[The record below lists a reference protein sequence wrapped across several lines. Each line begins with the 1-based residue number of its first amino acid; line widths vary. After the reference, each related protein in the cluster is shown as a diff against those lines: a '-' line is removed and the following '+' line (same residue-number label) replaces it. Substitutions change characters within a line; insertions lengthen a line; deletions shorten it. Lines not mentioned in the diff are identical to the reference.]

1 MADIDYKALVV
12 TDGPDQNSYITID
25 EANLLFLT
33 LAPSFLGDD
42 TAQLNDTDVR
52 FLIEAGRD
60 LDALWS
66 FKGQPTSNAQ
76 NMAWPRIYV
85 EKPGFEVPAE
95 PMDGDAFLQFKIDY
109 LTAGRTI
116 IPYLDHLTVPR
127 PIKEAQALLALL
139 RKLGKNPVGD
149 NQGDAKGL
157 QLDSGFKVDYVN
169 ALRDSADIHR
179 LLSGLG
185 VFIGDRLLRSRNG

>member
-1 MADIDYKALVV
+1 VD
-12 TDGPDQNSYITID
+12 
-25 EANLLFLT
+25 
-33 LAPSFLGDD
+33 
-42 TAQLNDTDVR
+42 
-52 FLIEAGRD
+52 
-60 LDALWS
+60 
-66 FKGQPTSNAQ
+66 
-76 NMAWPRIYV
+76 
-85 EKPGFEVPAE
+85 KPGFEMPGESGWSA
-95 PMDGDAFLQFKIDY
+95 PWDYDAALQFKIDY
-109 LTAGRTI
+109 LTPGRSA
-116 IPYLDHLTVPR
+116 IPLLDHTTVPLQ
-127 PIKEAQALLALL
+127 IKEAQALLALL